1 MTGADTTIVWSFV
14 ENIAGLPRQHLRVA
28 ILSRGAVAVVDLSA
42 NSEYSWQQAWPA
54 MQATLASMRV
64 VASAVVAV
72 PNASPAT
79 RAFSGLFVGT
89 KPRYIVNLNR
99 SVGSGDWVAARHY
112 YLFSGDGRVY
122 RGYDLPPAPAGD
134 IRQFDYESAR
144 RSDPDN
150 SGTYSVQDNQLTL
163 QLGPQQLERITTT
176 LADTR
181 LVINTVTYMRTP

>member
-1 MTGADTTIVWSFV
+1 
-14 ENIAGLPRQHLRVA
+14 
-28 ILSRGAVAVVDLSA
+28 
-42 NSEYSWQQAWPA
+42 
-54 MQATLASMRV
+54 MQATLASMHV

-89 KPRYIVNLNR
+89 KPRYVVNLNR
-99 SVGSGDWVAARHY
+99 AVGSGDWVTATHY

-122 RGYDLPPAPAGD
+122 RGYDLPQAPGGD

-150 SGTYSVQDNQLTL
+150 AGAYTVQDDRLIIL
-163 QLGPQQLERITTT
+163 LGSQQPERITTA
-176 LADTR
+176 LARTR
-181 LVINTVTYMRTP
+181 LVINTVTYVRSP